1 MCLKGV
7 YTKIYGIAMLYCVWN
22 IQFDFY
28 QKICLHNDIR
38 SSDPPP
44 SFPLYIYPST
54 LTSWPRLYAEIT
66 ICSTFYTRDTFAQ
79 LPGTCYGE
87 NNNYLSHWEL
97 FLLLEG
103 QCTLKLISPPQTYKT
118 LGLMGVSLSTLKHI
132 EPTTLCS
139 WLVCSR
145 PRSPRFVF
153 HTMSILPMSVTPF
166 MTLFCFMTSGLGTKQ

>member
-1 MCLKGV
+1 MKKLYITKNMCLKGV
-7 YTKIYGIAMLYCVWN
+7 YAKIYGIAMLYCVWN

-44 SFPLYIYPST
+44 HFPLYIYPST

-66 ICSTFYTRDTFAQ
+66 ICSTFYTRDTFAR

-103 QCTLKLISPPQTYKT
+103 QCTLKLIYFPPNLQDSGSNGCISKYTET
-118 LGLMGVSLSTLKHI
+118 HRTHHSL
-132 EPTTLCS
+132 
-139 WLVCSR
+139 
-145 PRSPRFVF
+145 
-153 HTMSILPMSVTPF
+153 
-166 MTLFCFMTSGLGTKQ
+166 

>member
-1 MCLKGV
+1 MLKFMGLQCYIVFEIFNLIFIRKFV
-7 YTKIYGIAMLYCVWN
+7 YIMTLEAVT
-22 IQFDFY
+22 
-28 QKICLHNDIR
+28 
-38 SSDPPP
+38 PPP
-44 SFPLYIYPST
+44 PFPLYIYPST

-66 ICSTFYTRDTFAQ
+66 ICSTFYTRDTFAR

-103 QCTLKLISPPQTYKT
+103 QCTLKLIFPPQTYKT
-118 LGLMGVSLSTLKHI
+118 LGVMGVSLSTLKHI